1 MVHTNLNKAICL
13 FCNEMSFTQSTI
25 KLLKKINQIKLITAS
40 KVSSLKIG
48 RSSWKGKFEYML
60 PQQFVKVYV

>member
-13 FCNEMSFTQSTI
+13 FCNEMSLAQSTI

-40 KVSSLKIG
+40 KVSRLKIMEEVAG
-48 RSSWKGKFEYML
+48 KGSLSTCYPNSL
-60 PQQFVKVYV
+60 